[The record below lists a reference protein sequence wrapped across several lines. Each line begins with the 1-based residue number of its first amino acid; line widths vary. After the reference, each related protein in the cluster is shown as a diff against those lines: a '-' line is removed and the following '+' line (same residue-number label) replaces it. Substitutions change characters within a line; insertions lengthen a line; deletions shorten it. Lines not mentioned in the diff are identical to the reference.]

1 MAKKPETLLKE
12 KTLKVLKSLPN
23 SWWVKIQQV
32 AIIGTP
38 DILGTINGHFI
49 AIELK
54 TDDGKLSEIQKHN
67 LIKITSCG
75 AVALILMPSNFDEC
89 IKLLEKLANNNSRYL
104 KTPKIFQ

>member
-12 KTLKVLKSLPN
+12 KALKVLRSLPN
-23 SWWVKIQQV
+23 SWFVKIQQQS
-32 AIIGTP
+32 IIGTP

-67 LIKITSCG
+67 LIKISACG
-75 AVALILMPSNFDEC
+75 AVALIVMPSNFDEC
-89 IKLLEKLANNNSRYL
+89 IKLLEKLANNNSKYV
-104 KTPKIFQ
+104 KTSRVFQ